1 MWQTQKAEITLAR
14 RDYLLI
20 ALLVLYRTPKG
31 EFYMVFVLDKHKK
44 PLMPCT
50 EKRARLLL
58 ESGRA
63 VIHKINPFVIRLKD
77 VTVDNCIIQP
87 CRIKIDP
94 GSKVTGIAILQ
105 GEKVLLLVEL
115 YHKQGIKKSLD
126 DRRNHR
132 RFRRNKLRYRE
143 PRFDNRKREKGWLP
157 LSLEARVQQVINTVK
172 KLAKYIPIDNIS
184 IEHVKFDTQLMQ
196 NPEISGVEYQQ
207 GELQGYEVREYL
219 LVKWGRK
226 CAYCGKENV
235 PLEVEHIVPKS
246 RGGTDRVS
254 NLTIACH
261 ECNQKKG
268 NMTAEEFGY
277 PDIQKQAKQ
286 PLKDAAMIN
295 ATRWKTYNLLKEM
308 YPVECGTGAL
318 TKKNRIDRN
327 LPKEHYCDACCVGQS
342 TPKEFVFKADY
353 ILEFHAK
360 GRGTRQRT
368 LLNKYGFPRAYLS
381 RQKEY
386 FGFQNGDYVKAEVPK
401 GKYKGQYTGY
411 VAVRKS
417 GYFDIRDAN
426 GKNIA
431 QGISYQYCHIIQRY
445 DGYKYGRRKR
455 HILLHPSDAMD
466 GVSCA

>member
-1 MWQTQKAEITLAR
+1 
-14 RDYLLI
+14 
-20 ALLVLYRTPKG
+20 
-31 EFYMVFVLDKHKK
+31 MVFVLDKHKK

-63 VIHKINPFVIRLKD
+63 VIHKINPFIIRLKD
-77 VTVDNCIIQP
+77 IERKNVIVKP

-105 GEKVLLLVEL
+105 GEKVLFLMEL

-132 RFRRNKLRYRE
+132 RFRRSKLRYRK
-143 PRFDNRKREKGWLP
+143 PRFDNRKKEGGWLP
-157 LSLEARVQQVINTVK
+157 PSLEARVQQIINTVK
-172 KLAKYIPIDNIS
+172 KLAKYIPIDSIS
-184 IEHVKFDTQLMQ
+184 VEHVKFDTQLMQ

-219 LVKWGRK
+219 LEKWGRK

-235 PLEVEHIVPKS
+235 QLEVEHIVPKS

-277 PDIQKQAKQ
+277 PNIQKQAKK

-295 ATRWKTYNLLKEM
+295 TTRWKTYNLLKEM
-308 YPVECGTGAL
+308 YTVECGTGAL
-318 TKKNRIDRN
+318 TKKNRIDRK
-327 LPKEHYCDACCVGQS
+327 LPKEHYYDACCVGKS
-342 TPKEFVFKADY
+342 TPKELIFKTDY
-353 ILEFHAK
+353 ILEIYAK
-360 GRGTRQRT
+360 GRGTRKRT

-386 FGFQNGDYVKAEVPK
+386 FGFQNGDYVKAKVPK
-401 GKYKGQYTGY
+401 GKYKGEYTGY
-411 VAVRKS
+411 IAVRKS

-431 QGISYQYCHIIQRY
+431 QGILYQYCYIIQRY
-445 DGYKYGRRKR
+445 DGYKYGRRER
-455 HILLHPSDAMD
+455 HIPLHPSDAMD

>member
-1 MWQTQKAEITLAR
+1 
-14 RDYLLI
+14 
-20 ALLVLYRTPKG
+20 
-31 EFYMVFVLDKHKK
+31 MVFVLDKHKK

-77 VTVDNCIIQP
+77 IERKNVIVKP

-105 GEKVLLLVEL
+105 EEKVLFLIEL

-132 RFRRNKLRYRE
+132 RFRRNKLRYRK
-143 PRFDNRKREKGWLP
+143 PRFDNRKKEGGWLP
-157 LSLEARVQQVINTVK
+157 PSLEARVQQIINTVK
-172 KLAKYIPIDNIS
+172 KLAKYIPIDSIS
-184 IEHVKFDTQLMQ
+184 VEHVKFDTQLMQ
-196 NPEISGVEYQQ
+196 NPEISGIEYQQ

-219 LVKWGRK
+219 LEKWGRK

-235 PLEVEHIVPKS
+235 PFEVEHIIPKS

-261 ECNQKKG
+261 ECNQEKG
-268 NMTAEEFGY
+268 NKTAEEFGY
-277 PDIQKQAKQ
+277 PDIQKQARQ

-295 ATRWKTYNLLKEM
+295 AARWKTYNFLKEM
-308 YPVECGTGAL
+308 YSVECGTGAL
-318 TKKNRIDRN
+318 TKKNRIDRK
-327 LPKEHYCDACCVGQS
+327 LPKEHYYDACCVGNS
-342 TPKEFVFKADY
+342 TPQMLIFKTDY
-353 ILEFHAK
+353 VLEFHAK

-368 LLNKYGFPRAYLS
+368 LLNKYGFPRGYLS
-381 RQKEY
+381 RQKIF
-386 FGFQNGDYVKAEVPK
+386 FGFQNGDYIKAEVLK
-401 GKYKGQYTGY
+401 GKYKGQYAGY

-417 GYFDIRDAN
+417 GYFDIRNAN

-431 QGISYQYCHIIQRY
+431 QGISYQYCYIIQRY
-445 DGYKYGRRKR
+445 DGYKYGRRER
-455 HILLHPSDAMD
+455 HIPLHPSDAMD